1 MGGLLKSVNMRTLKI
16 IVKKEINVTIYNAVD
31 QILQENLYRK
41 TSTKIDSNNYY
52 EGYDTEMVK
61 DDQDLYKL
69 ENLNP

>member
-1 MGGLLKSVNMRTLKI
+1 MRTLKI

-41 TSTKIDSNNYY
+41 MSTKVDLNNYY